1 MRFAIVDYGVGN
13 LFSLRTALQREG
25 VETFLA
31 KGKRGLSAAD
41 ALILPGVGG
50 FRAAAKG
57 LPREELRDLAKSG
70 KPTIGIC
77 LGMQLF
83 LERSE
88 EGLGEGL
95 GLFPGAAK
103 RLPPEVKVPQ
113 MGWNTIRVK
122 RETEFTQGLPGESWV
137 YYVHSYYP
145 DTKGDWVLA
154 TTRYGAEFPAVIGQ
168 KNIVG
173 TQFHPEKSGAAGA
186 QILRNILRMVR

>member
-122 RETEFTQGLPGESWV
+122 REMEFTQGLPGESWV
-137 YYVHSYYP
+137 YYLHSYYP

-186 QILRNILRMVR
+186 QILRNILRMAR

>member
-1 MRFAIVDYGVGN
+1 MV
-13 LFSLRTALQREG
+13 
-25 VETFLA
+25 
-31 KGKRGLSAAD
+31 
-41 ALILPGVGG
+41 LPGVGG

-57 LPREELRDLAKSG
+57 LPQEELRDLAKSG

-113 MGWNTIRVK
+113 IGWNTIRVK

-154 TTRYGAEFPAVIGQ
+154 TTRYGAEFPAIIGQ
-168 KNIVG
+168 KNVVG
-173 TQFHPEKSGAAGA
+173 TQFHPEKSGPAGA
-186 QILRNILRMVR
+186 QILRNILRMAR

>member
-13 LFSLRTALQREG
+13 LFSLRKALQREG

-31 KGKRGLSAAD
+31 KGKRGLGGAD
-41 ALILPGVGG
+41 ALVLPGVGG
-50 FRAAAKG
+50 FRAAATG
-57 LPREELRDLAKSG
+57 LPHEELRDLARSG

-88 EGLGEGL
+88 EGPGEGL

-122 RETEFTQGLPGESWV
+122 RETELTRGLPGESWV

-145 DTKGDWVLA
+145 DTNGDWVLA
-154 TTRYGAEFPAVIGQ
+154 TTRYGAEFPAIIGQ

-173 TQFHPEKSGAAGA
+173 TQFHPEKSGPAGA
-186 QILRNILRMVR
+186 QILRNILRMAR

>member
-1 MRFAIVDYGVGN
+1 MRFAIVNYGVGN
-13 LFSLRTALQREG
+13 LFSLRTALKREG

-31 KGKRGLSAAD
+31 KGKRGLSEAD
-41 ALILPGVGG
+41 AVVLPGVGG

-95 GLFPGAAK
+95 GLFPGAAR

-113 MGWNTIRVK
+113 IGWNTIRVK
-122 RETEFTQGLPGESWV
+122 RETEFTQGLPVESWV

-154 TTRYGAEFPAVIGQ
+154 TTRHGTEFPAIIGR

-173 TQFHPEKSGAAGA
+173 TQFHPEKSGPAGA
-186 QILRNILRMVR
+186 QILRNILRMAR

>member
-50 FRAAAKG
+50 FRAAAKA

-122 RETEFTQGLPGESWV
+122 REMEFTQGLPGESWV
-137 YYVHSYYP
+137 YYLHSYYP

>member
-1 MRFAIVDYGVGN
+1 MLFAIVDYGVGN
-13 LFSLRTALQREG
+13 LFSLRTALKREG

-31 KGKRGLSAAD
+31 RGKRGLSEAD
-41 ALILPGVGG
+41 ALVLPGVGG
-50 FRAAAKG
+50 FRAAAEE

-122 RETEFTQGLPGESWV
+122 RETEFTEGLTGERWV

-154 TTRYGAEFPAVIGQ
+154 TTRYGAEFPALIGQ

-173 TQFHPEKSGAAGA
+173 TQFHPEKSGPVGA
-186 QILRNILRMVR
+186 QILRNILRMAR